1 MAKKYNPYEDVKK
14 ITELKA
20 SWHNAKE
27 QGRDPSQ
34 YALDAVQYY
43 NNLRKNGHGRTADDL
58 AGVDYEGAKGILGEY
73 NEPRPYDDW
82 YDNLVGQKI
91 EEASKPV
98 RSETVD
104 QIMAVYNKNND
115 LLNGD
120 VRKDANGNVVS
131 GLNVDYYNT
140 GKGQLDYINNLD
152 MTKQPWYENLMAQ
165 YQLGGQNAAKG
176 ALATG
181 AAGNSGNID
190 SYAAANANRQQLAF
204 TTAGTQA
211 ALDTIAQQLAA
222 YQNMY
227 DSMGSH
233 LGTMGAQNNDA
244 LNIGT
249 QYYQIDSAERQNALN
264 QAAAMERAKYQA
276 QIDELVANITG
287 ETSKYQADKTLE
299 GTKYGAD
306 IDLQGA
312 QYKADQALQEAYA
325 QAAADR
331 YKADKT
337 YEADMAA
344 IEAAK
349 TEAVDEET
357 AETEPLN
364 GLYADLHEL
373 YKMFHS
379 KQNGILTL
387 SDVYQAAL
395 GLHPEYEQEIRNYVN
410 NLKKLDEDD
419 EYGDYGGKTDLKT
432 PKKPY

>member
-43 NNLRKNGHGRTADDL
+43 NNLRNNGHSRTADDL

-120 VRKDANGNVVS
+120 VKKDANGNVVS

-176 ALATG
+176 ALASG

-244 LNIGT
+244 LNIGS
-249 QYYQIDSAERQNALN
+249 QYYQIDSSERQNALN

-287 ETSKYQADKTLE
+287 ETAKHQANKELE
-299 GTKYGAD
+299 GTK
-306 IDLQGA
+306 LQA
-312 QYKADQALQEAYA
+312 E
-325 QAAADR
+325 ADR
-331 YKADKT
+331 YAALQDYLASVNSDTVKKQIADA
-337 YEADMAA
+337 EL
-344 IEAAK
+344 EAAK
-349 TEAVDEET
+349 KEAVDESLDEELSLDDAFNEVVNQFKQGNLT
-357 AETEPLN
+357 FQTWD
-364 GLYADLHEL
+364 DLEEYL
-373 YKMFHS
+373 I
-379 KQNGILTL
+379 QNGY
-387 SDVYQAAL
+387 DARKVQ
-395 GLHPEYEQEIRNYVN
+395 N
-410 NLKKLDEDD
+410 KLE
-419 EYGDYGGKTDLKT
+419 
-432 PKKPY
+432 PYATRYASPQNFTAR

>member
-14 ITELKA
+14 ISELKG
-20 SWHNAKE
+20 SYHTAKE
-27 QGRDPSQ
+27 KGQDPTQ
-34 YALDAVQYY
+34 YAQEAVQYY
-43 NNLRKNGHGRTADDL
+43 QNLRDNGKGDVADKL
-58 AGVDYEGAKGILGEY
+58 AGVDYTGSLEILKGYNAPTEY
-73 NEPRPYDDW
+73 DW

-227 DSMGSH
+227 DSIGAH

-244 LNIGT
+244 LNIGS
-249 QYYQIDSAERQNALN
+249 QYYQIDSSERQNALN

-337 YEADMAA
+337 YEADMAE

-349 TEAVDEET
+349 KEAVDEEA

-373 YKMFHS
+373 YNMFRS
-379 KQNGILTL
+379 KQNGITSL
-387 SDVYQAAL
+387 SDVYQAAV
-395 GLHPEYEQEIRNYVN
+395 GLHPEYEQEIRNYIN
-410 NLKKLDEDD
+410 NLNKLTSGTSG
-419 EYGDYGGKTDLKT
+419 YTLNTGN
-432 PKKPY
+432 

>member
-14 ITELKA
+14 ISELKG
-20 SWHNAKE
+20 SYHTAKE
-27 QGRDPSQ
+27 KGQDPTQ
-34 YALDAVQYY
+34 YAQEAVQYY
-43 NNLRKNGHGRTADDL
+43 QNLRDNGKGDVADKL
-58 AGVDYEGAKGILGEY
+58 AGVDYTGSLEILKGYNAPTEY
-73 NEPRPYDDW
+73 DW

-152 MTKQPWYENLMAQ
+152 MTKQPWYDNLMAQ

-176 ALATG
+176 ALASG

-249 QYYQIDSAERQNALN
+249 QYYQIDSSERQNALN
-264 QAAAMERAKYQA
+264 RAAELERAKYQA

-337 YEADMAA
+337 YEADMAE

-349 TEAVDEET
+349 KEAVDEET

-373 YKMFHS
+373 YNMFRS
-379 KQNGILTL
+379 KQNGITSL
-387 SDVYQAAL
+387 SDVYQAAV
-395 GLHPEYEQEIRNYVN
+395 GLHPEYEQEIRNYIN
-410 NLKKLDEDD
+410 NLNKLTSGTSG
-419 EYGDYGGKTDLKT
+419 YTLNTGN
-432 PKKPY
+432 